1 MTSIKDEIINIVFKE
16 KIVSNILMK
25 KMLAMHPGKKKEIR
39 LAMTDLFEKGLILYT
54 YRHGCSFIE
63 KSFAAPVRISR
74 HVVVKAPAF
83 FFHPKPTDLVVKMN
97 SGDSFGSGEHPTTR
111 LAMRGLERVMEGANE
126 RGLPPH
132 ASMLDIGTGSGILAI
147 AAAGFGI
154 EKATGIDIDPCAR
167 FEAKKNV
174 LLNGYEKK
182 IVIDDRAIHDIDDAF
197 FLIAA
202 NLRLP
207 TIQHYGKMV
216 FRLLN
221 PRGFIVFSGIYDDES
236 DKVKGMCDDAGMRLI
251 WERSEMG
258 WVGLVFQKRGRKRGR
273 KRGKKNVA

>member
-1 MTSIKDEIINIVFKE
+1 MTSIKDEIIHIVSKGR
-16 KIVSNILMK
+16 IVSNILMK
-25 KMLAMHPGKKKEIR
+25 KMSARHPGKKKEIR
-39 LAMTDLFEKGLILYT
+39 LAMTDLFEKGRIIYT

-63 KSFAAPVRISR
+63 KSFAAPARISR
-74 HVVVKAPAF
+74 HVVVKAPAL
-83 FFHPKPTDLVVKMN
+83 FFHPKPTDLVVNMN

-154 EKATGIDIDPCAR
+154 EKATGIDMDPCAR

-174 LLNGYEKK
+174 HLNGYEQK
-182 IVIDDRAIHDIDDAF
+182 IMIDDRAIHDIDDTF

-207 TIQHYGKMV
+207 TIKRFGKTV
-216 FRLLN
+216 FRLLD
-221 PRGFIVFSGIYDDES
+221 PGGFIVFSGIYDDEVQ
-236 DKVKGMCDDAGMRLI
+236 KVMEMWDDTQMRFI
-251 WERSEMG
+251 WKRSEVG
-258 WVGLVFQKRGRKRGR
+258 WASLAFRKRGA
-273 KRGKKNVA
+273 GHVA